1 MKTLWKSIDQKKTEK
16 IIIAVLVVL
25 IFTVFCCKDV
35 AITMRDKALAY
46 SEEVRVEEQEK
57 MEGEI
62 TELKVH
68 LQQEISSHKMD
79 IPKEDQDAASVARV
93 LYGFRYYNLSDTAK
107 EAIIDVILN
116 RVACSYGEFGNDI
129 HEVCAK
135 EAQWQ
140 GYDDSGCYMKSDY
153 ELAYAK
159 LYGNSSV
166 RSIPE
171 NCYWVVAEDG
181 AVCVRTSFKVTDST
195 NSWRVE

>member
-79 IPKEDQDAASVARV
+79 IPEEDPDAASVARV

-140 GYDDSGCYMKSDY
+140 GYDDSGCYMKADY

-166 RSIPE
+166 RNIPE

>member
-79 IPKEDQDAASVARV
+79 IPEEDPDAASVARV

-166 RSIPE
+166 RNIPE

>member
-68 LQQEISSHKMD
+68 LQQEISSHIMD
-79 IPKEDQDAASVARV
+79 IPEEDQDAASVARV

-129 HEVCAK
+129 HDVCAK

-181 AVCVRTSFKVTDST
+181 AVCVRTSFKITDST

>member
-68 LQQEISSHKMD
+68 LQQEISSHKID
-79 IPKEDQDAASVARV
+79 IPEEDPDAASVARV

-181 AVCVRTSFKVTDST
+181 AVCVRTSFKITDST

>member
-1 MKTLWKSIDQKKTEK
+1 MKTLWKSVDQKKAGRVA
-16 IIIAVLVVL
+16 IAILVVL
-25 IFTVFCCKDV
+25 LFTVFCCKDV
-35 AITMRDKALAY
+35 AIAMRDKSLAY
-46 SEEVRVEEQEK
+46 SEEVRAEEQEK

-62 TELKVH
+62 VELKVR
-68 LQQEISSHKMD
+68 LQQEISSHQKD
-79 IPKEDQDAASVARV
+79 IPEEDLDAASVARV

-116 RVACSYGEFGNDI
+116 RAACSYGEFGNDI
-129 HEVCAK
+129 HDVCAK

-140 GYDDSGCYMKSDY
+140 GYDDNGCYLKADY
-153 ELAYAK
+153 ELAYEK

-171 NCYWVVAEDG
+171 TCYWVVAEDG
-181 AVCVRTSFKVTDST
+181 AVCVRTSFKITSST

>member
-79 IPKEDQDAASVARV
+79 IPEEDTDAASVARV

-129 HEVCAK
+129 HDVCAK

>member
-16 IIIAVLVVL
+16 IIIAVLAVL

-79 IPKEDQDAASVARV
+79 IPEEDLDAASVARV

-129 HEVCAK
+129 HDVCAK

>member
-1 MKTLWKSIDQKKTEK
+1 MKTLRKSIDQKKTEK

-79 IPKEDQDAASVARV
+79 IPEEDPDAASVARV

-129 HEVCAK
+129 HDVCAK

-181 AVCVRTSFKVTDST
+181 AVCVRTSFKITDST

>member
-79 IPKEDQDAASVARV
+79 IPEEDRDAASVARV

>member
-16 IIIAVLVVL
+16 IIIAILVVL

-79 IPKEDQDAASVARV
+79 IPEEDPDAASVARV

-129 HEVCAK
+129 HDVCAK

-171 NCYWVVAEDG
+171 NCYWVVADDG
-181 AVCVRTSFKVTDST
+181 AVRVRTSFKITDST

>member
-16 IIIAVLVVL
+16 IIIAILVVL

-79 IPKEDQDAASVARV
+79 IPEEDPDAASVARV

-129 HEVCAK
+129 HDVCAK

>member
-79 IPKEDQDAASVARV
+79 IPEEDPDAASVARV

>member
-79 IPKEDQDAASVARV
+79 IPEEDPDAASVARV
-93 LYGFRYYNLSDTAK
+93 LYGCRYYNLSDTAK

-129 HEVCAK
+129 HDVCAK

-181 AVCVRTSFKVTDST
+181 AVCVRTSFEITDST

>member
-16 IIIAVLVVL
+16 IIIAVLAVL

-79 IPKEDQDAASVARV
+79 IPEEDPDAASVARV

-181 AVCVRTSFKVTDST
+181 AVCVRTSFKITDST

>member
-16 IIIAVLVVL
+16 IIITVLVVL

-79 IPKEDQDAASVARV
+79 IPEEDHDAASVARV

-129 HEVCAK
+129 HDVCAK

>member
-1 MKTLWKSIDQKKTEK
+1 MKTLWKSVDQKKAGRVAIT
-16 IIIAVLVVL
+16 VLVVL

-35 AITMRDKALAY
+35 AIAMRDKSLAY
-46 SEEVRVEEQEK
+46 SEEVRAEEQEK
-57 MEGEI
+57 MEDEI
-62 TELKVH
+62 VGLEIR

-79 IPKEDQDAASVARV
+79 IPEEDLDAASVARV

-116 RVACSYGEFGNDI
+116 RAACSYGEFGNDI
-129 HEVCAK
+129 HDVCAK

-140 GYDDSGCYMKSDY
+140 GYDDNGCYMKADY

-159 LYGNSSV
+159 LYGNTSV

-181 AVCVRTSFKVTDST
+181 AVCVRTSFKVTGST

>member
-1 MKTLWKSIDQKKTEK
+1 MKTLWKSVDQKKAGRV
-16 IIIAVLVVL
+16 IIAVLVVL

-35 AITMRDKALAY
+35 AIAMRDKSLAY
-46 SEEVRVEEQEK
+46 SDEVRAEEQEK

-62 TELKVH
+62 VELKVR
-68 LQQEISSHKMD
+68 LQQEISSHQKD
-79 IPKEDQDAASVARV
+79 IPEEDLDAASVARV

-116 RVACSYGEFGNDI
+116 RAVCSYGEFGNDI
-129 HEVCAK
+129 HDVCAK

-140 GYDDSGCYMKSDY
+140 GYDDNGCYLKADY
-153 ELAYAK
+153 ELAYEK

-171 NCYWVVAEDG
+171 TCYWVVAEDG
-181 AVCVRTSFKVTDST
+181 AVCVRTSFKITSST

>member
-68 LQQEISSHKMD
+68 LQQEISSHEMD
-79 IPKEDQDAASVARV
+79 IPEEDQDAASVARV

-181 AVCVRTSFKVTDST
+181 AVCVRTSFKVTDSP

>member
-79 IPKEDQDAASVARV
+79 IPEEDPDAASVARV

-181 AVCVRTSFKVTDST
+181 AVCVRTSFKVTVST

>member
-79 IPKEDQDAASVARV
+79 IPEEDPDAASVARV

-181 AVCVRTSFKVTDST
+181 AVCVRTSFKITSST

>member
-79 IPKEDQDAASVARV
+79 IPEEDPDAASVARV

-129 HEVCAK
+129 HDVCAK

>member
-79 IPKEDQDAASVARV
+79 IPEEDLDAASVARV

>member
-1 MKTLWKSIDQKKTEK
+1 MKTLWKSIDQKKAGRVVTA
-16 IIIAVLVVL
+16 ILVVL

-35 AITMRDKALAY
+35 AIAMRDKSLTY
-46 SEEVRVEEQEK
+46 SEEIRAEEHEK

-62 TELKVH
+62 VELKVR
-68 LQQEISSHKMD
+68 LQQEISSHQKD
-79 IPKEDQDAASVARV
+79 IPEEDLDAASVARV

-116 RVACSYGEFGNDI
+116 RAACSYGEFGNDI
-129 HEVCAK
+129 HDVCAK

-140 GYDDSGCYMKSDY
+140 GYDDNGCYLKADY
-153 ELAYAK
+153 ELAYEK

-171 NCYWVVAEDG
+171 TCYWVVAEDG
-181 AVCVRTSFKVTDST
+181 AVCVRTSFKITSST

>member
-62 TELKVH
+62 TELKIH

-79 IPKEDQDAASVARV
+79 IPEEDPDAASVARV

-129 HEVCAK
+129 HDVCAK

-181 AVCVRTSFKVTDST
+181 AVCVRTSFKITDST

>member
-1 MKTLWKSIDQKKTEK
+1 MKTLWKSIDQKKTER
-16 IIIAVLVVL
+16 IITAVLVVL

-57 MEGEI
+57 MESEI

-79 IPKEDQDAASVARV
+79 IPEEDPDAASVARV

-129 HEVCAK
+129 HDVCAK

-181 AVCVRTSFKVTDST
+181 AVCVRTSFKITDST

>member
-62 TELKVH
+62 AELKVH

-79 IPKEDQDAASVARV
+79 IPEEDPDAASVARV

>member
-1 MKTLWKSIDQKKTEK
+1 MKTLWKSIDQKKTER
-16 IIIAVLVVL
+16 IIIAVLVILV
-25 IFTVFCCKDV
+25 FTVFCCKDV
-35 AITMRDKALAY
+35 AITMRDKALTY
-46 SEEVRVEEQEK
+46 SEEVRAEEQEK
-57 MEGEI
+57 MEGEVM
-62 TELKVH
+62 ELKVR
-68 LQQEISSHKMD
+68 LQQEISSHKID
-79 IPKEDQDAASVARV
+79 IPEEDLDAASVARV

-116 RVACSYGEFGNDI
+116 RAACSYGEFGNDV
-129 HEVCAK
+129 HDVCAK

-140 GYDDSGCYMKSDY
+140 GYDDNGSYMKADY

-159 LYGNSSV
+159 LYGNSSM

-181 AVCVRTSFKVTDST
+181 AVCVRTSFTVTSST

>member
-79 IPKEDQDAASVARV
+79 IPEEDPDAASVARV

-116 RVACSYGEFGNDI
+116 RVACSYGEFGNNI

>member
-35 AITMRDKALAY
+35 AITMRDKALTY
-46 SEEVRVEEQEK
+46 SEEVRAEEQEK

-79 IPKEDQDAASVARV
+79 IPEEDPDAASVARV

>member
-1 MKTLWKSIDQKKTEK
+1 MKTLWKSVDQKKAGRVA
-16 IIIAVLVVL
+16 IAILVVL

-35 AITMRDKALAY
+35 AIAMRDKSLAY
-46 SEEVRVEEQEK
+46 SEEVRAEEQEK

-62 TELKVH
+62 VELKVR
-68 LQQEISSHKMD
+68 LRQEISSHKMD
-79 IPKEDQDAASVARV
+79 IPEEDLDAASVARV

-116 RVACSYGEFGNDI
+116 RAACSYGEFGNDI
-129 HEVCAK
+129 HDVCAK

-140 GYDDSGCYMKSDY
+140 GYDDNGCYLKADY
-153 ELAYAK
+153 ELAYEK

-171 NCYWVVAEDG
+171 TCYWVVAEDG
-181 AVCVRTSFKVTDST
+181 AVRVRTSFKVTSST

>member
-79 IPKEDQDAASVARV
+79 IPEEDPDAASVARV

-129 HEVCAK
+129 HDVCAK

-181 AVCVRTSFKVTDST
+181 AVCVRTSFKITDST

>member
-79 IPKEDQDAASVARV
+79 IPEEDHDAASVARV

>member
-16 IIIAVLVVL
+16 IIIAILVVL

-79 IPKEDQDAASVARV
+79 IPEEDPDAASVARV

-116 RVACSYGEFGNDI
+116 RVACNYGEFGNDI
-129 HEVCAK
+129 HDVCAK

-181 AVCVRTSFKVTDST
+181 AVCVRTSFKITDST

>member
-57 MEGEI
+57 MEVEI

-79 IPKEDQDAASVARV
+79 IPEEDPDAASVARV

>member
-1 MKTLWKSIDQKKTEK
+1 MKTLWKSIDQKKAGRVV
-16 IIIAVLVVL
+16 IAVLVVL
-25 IFTVFCCKDV
+25 LFTVFCCKDV
-35 AITMRDKALAY
+35 AIAMRDKSLAY
-46 SEEVRVEEQEK
+46 SEEVRAEEQEK

-62 TELKVH
+62 VELKVR

-79 IPKEDQDAASVARV
+79 IPEEDLDAASVARV

-116 RVACSYGEFGNDI
+116 RAACSYGEFGNDI
-129 HEVCAK
+129 HDVCAK

-140 GYDDSGCYMKSDY
+140 GYDDNSCYMKADY

>member
-46 SEEVRVEEQEK
+46 SEEVRAEEQEK
-57 MEGEI
+57 MESEI

-79 IPKEDQDAASVARV
+79 IPEEDPDAASVARV

-153 ELAYAK
+153 ELAYTK

>member
-181 AVCVRTSFKVTDST
+181 AVCVRTSFKITDST

>member
-1 MKTLWKSIDQKKTEK
+1 MKTLWKNIDQKKTEK

-79 IPKEDQDAASVARV
+79 IPEEDPDAASVARV

-129 HEVCAK
+129 HDVCAK

>member
-79 IPKEDQDAASVARV
+79 IPEEDLDAASVARV

-181 AVCVRTSFKVTDST
+181 AVCVRTSFKITDST